1 MMELSDEKPLSS
13 ISTPQASISLR
24 YHKFIM

>member
-1 MMELSDEKPLSS
+1 MALSDEKPLSS
-13 ISTPQASISLR
+13 ISTPHASIIHR